1 MFFLPP
7 QQTTDQTTW
16 MKMKLKFKTKKGKID
31 LTLVLQVLWKLSNFR
46 SSHSWPVP
54 AGCYLLLRVFVDQ
67 ITIKDFKYLAK
78 GGAWLF
84 FLSNESYSPLISIIK
99 RTCDPQETK
108 KDCGQKKMW
117 QEAGQHSGLSWTVV
131 PSVLNSPETEN
142 MRYLYHGEASVNP
155 SPYQVGKSVTSYIWF
170 ILK

>member
-46 SSHSWPVP
+46 SSRSWPVP

-67 ITIKDFKYLAK
+67 IAIKDFKYLAK
-78 GGAWLF
+78 GGITLLLIEWLLF
-84 FLSNESYSPLISIIK
+84 PTHFYYKEDMWSTGNKERLWP
-99 RTCDPQETK
+99 
-108 KDCGQKKMW
+108 KKMW

-142 MRYLYHGEASVNP
+142 IRYLYHGEASVNP